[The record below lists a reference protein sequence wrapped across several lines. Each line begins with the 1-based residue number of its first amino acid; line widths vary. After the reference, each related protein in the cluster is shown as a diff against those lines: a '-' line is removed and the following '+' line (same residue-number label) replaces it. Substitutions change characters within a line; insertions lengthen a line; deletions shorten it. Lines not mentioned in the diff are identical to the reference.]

1 MNDKMIG
8 GKLMTKNDS
17 KEQQQQRKNQ
27 VESTP
32 GQEDKKLKGPNRP
45 ST

>member
-1 MNDKMIG
+1 MSKQE
-8 GKLMTKNDS
+8 KN
-17 KEQQQQRKNQ
+17 QQQRKNQ
-27 VESTP
+27 VESAP

>member
-1 MNDKMIG
+1 M
-8 GKLMTKNDS
+8 S
-17 KEQQQQRKNQ
+17 KEQKKQQQQRKNQ
-27 VESTP
+27 VESAP

>member
-1 MNDKMIG
+1 MEG
-8 GKLMTKNDS
+8 SALTKQQKN
-17 KEQQQQRKNQ
+17 QQQQRRSQ
-27 VESTP
+27 VESAP

>member
-1 MNDKMIG
+1 MSKQE
-8 GKLMTKNDS
+8 KKTKQKS
-17 KEQQQQRKNQ
+17 KNQ

>member
-1 MNDKMIG
+1 MSKQQ
-8 GKLMTKNDS
+8 KN
-17 KEQQQQRKNQ
+17 QQQQRKNQ
-27 VESTP
+27 VESAP